1 MAAEVG
7 WRGGRSALEPT
18 IIDKEQRT
26 EGPNS
31 KATEG
36 KAFIHFG
43 DLLGGGGGAAAAG
56 GGGGGGVGAG
66 SWRVKEIDLD
76 VQMPL
81 PSGWEKRLDMK
92 SGEVYFHNCNAP
104 AKDAKNS
111 KEHPVHDLNFPPPLS
126 LPYTAFNDKK
136 RAGAE
141 AEANK
146 STSPEPCESQWL
158 TKIMA
163 DRNAEAEAEAKAK
176 AKTAVRG
183 LEELNFMGGGSPN
196 SETKG
201 EAKMKSGDMEEGQC
215 KLDLKLSD
223 AARPHVDGS
232 DWEWQWQSQSV
243 CTLDKVKMAL
253 KRAEKE
259 GGNKLKGVTT
269 SSERPIEIA
278 HIMPSNSSSG
288 DSRKRSRSMDRSPSS
303 SSGSSLCLS
312 MHNQTQTQPQPQ
324 TQPRL
329 RPSINLHCNDWEKEN
344 KAASNSLQAAG
355 CPRCLLYVLLPKT
368 NPKCPRCGFLISTDF
383 LSSSSSSSCSSA
395 AAACKKPRLNG
406 LGFDISVESNSFAIG
421 RDASQVTGSNGTRP
435 SLLFD
440 LNTVSLSD

>member
-7 WRGGRSALEPT
+7 WRGARSALEPT

-26 EGPNS
+26 EGHNS

-43 DLLGGGGGAAAAG
+43 DLLGGGGGGAAG
-56 GGGGGGVGAG
+56 GGVGGG
-66 SWRVKEIDLD
+66 SWRVKEVDLD

-126 LPYTAFNDKK
+126 LPYAAFNDKK

-146 STSPEPCESQWL
+146 ATSPEACESQWL
-158 TKIMA
+158 NKIMA

-183 LEELNFMGGGSPN
+183 LEELNFMGGSPN
-196 SETKG
+196 SEAKG

-223 AARPHVDGS
+223 AARSHVDGS

-259 GGNKLKGVTT
+259 GGNKLKGLTT
-269 SSERPIEIA
+269 SSERSIEIA

-288 DSRKRSRSMDRSPSS
+288 DSRKRSRSMDRSSSS

-312 MHNQTQTQPQPQ
+312 MHNQPQTQTQPQH
-324 TQPRL
+324 QP
-329 RPSINLHCNDWEKEN
+329 RPSINLHCIDSEKEN
-344 KAASNSLQAAG
+344 KAASSSLQAAG

-368 NPKCPRCGFLISTDF
+368 NPKCPRCGFLIATDF

-406 LGFDISVESNSFAIG
+406 LGFDISGESNSITMG
-421 RDASQVTGSNGTRP
+421 REAGSNGTRP

>member
-7 WRGGRSALEPT
+7 WRGGRSSIEPI
-18 IIDKEQRT
+18 IIDKEGHQ
-26 EGPNS
+26 S
-31 KATEG
+31 KVTEG
-36 KAFIHFG
+36 KAFIQFG
-43 DLLGGGGGAAAAG
+43 DLLGGGGGAAV
-56 GGGGGGVGAG
+56 VGG

-81 PSGWEKRLDMK
+81 PCGWEKRLDMK

-104 AKDAKNS
+104 AKDGKNS
-111 KEHPVHDLNFPPPLS
+111 REYVHDLNFPPPLS
-126 LPYTAFNDKK
+126 LPYAALNDKK
-136 RAGAE
+136 RAGPE

-146 STSPEPCESQWL
+146 ATSPEVSESQWL

-163 DRNAEAEAEAKAK
+163 DRSAEAEAEAE

-183 LEELNFMGGGSPN
+183 LEEHNFMGGSPN
-196 SETKG
+196 SEKKD
-201 EAKMKSGDMEEGQC
+201 EEKMKSRDIDEGKC

-223 AARPHVDGS
+223 VLRNQAEGS

-259 GGNKLKGVTT
+259 SGNKLKGVTT
-269 SSERPIEIA
+269 SSERSIEMA
-278 HIMPSNSSSG
+278 HIIPSNSSSG
-288 DSRKRSRSMDRSPSS
+288 DSRKRSRSVDRSPSS

-312 MHNQTQTQPQPQ
+312 MHNQPQLP
-324 TQPRL
+324 PPPPP
-329 RPSINLHCNDWEKEN
+329 RPSLNLQCNGSEREN
-344 KAASNSLQAAG
+344 KAASSSLQAAG
-355 CPRCLLYVLLPKT
+355 CPRCLLYILMPKT
-368 NPKCPRCGFLISTDF
+368 NPKCPRCGSLIATDF

-395 AAACKKPRLNG
+395 VAAACKKPRLNG
-406 LGFDISVESNSFAIG
+406 LGFDINGESISITTR
-421 RDASQVTGSNGTRP
+421 RDASHGPGSNGTRP

-440 LNTVSLSD
+440 LNTVSSSD